1 MQFLVKISD
10 IIEEDTTQMIPEFS
24 DISDYNELFTKVRA
38 LFPDQ
43 ENSNMLLYLPRIG
56 MDEETGEELA
66 DIEIQETEDQGE
78 KFLFEDGHPETEVKG
93 EMVKLLNIKYFFRKK
108 YKLCVY
114 FFAGNSPENKIY
126 FKKIETFANR
136 FLADHKNYYLNEPR
150 LEFRD
155 VVGTIEKE
163 EQDLII
169 VITAGRTVSDVMAQE
184 SNLHSILIYTSNA
197 NLDSL
202 KETYKDHEKVKKIH
216 VSLDFLLKTEYFF
229 EELQ

>member
-1 MQFLVKISD
+1 
-10 IIEEDTTQMIPEFS
+10 
-24 DISDYNELFTKVRA
+24 
-38 LFPDQ
+38 
-43 ENSNMLLYLPRIG
+43 
-56 MDEETGEELA
+56 
-66 DIEIQETEDQGE
+66 
-78 KFLFEDGHPETEVKG
+78 
-93 EMVKLLNIKYFFRKK
+93 MVKLLNIKYFFRKK